1 MRYRWPFLGVV
12 AGLTVFFG
20 LQCLDLQ
27 VDGDNRSMD
36 ADNRE
41 LEELEA
47 RFESLF
53 SQGDSIL
60 VAVHGDDLP
69 GPSGRDL
76 VRELDDEFS
85 SIEGVRSVASLADS
99 NFEAFP
105 YQEGLVVSA
114 DGRTTG
120 LELSLSPTEDDED
133 LERIRDSIQGILDRH
148 ASASFRFTLTGLPI
162 QKLESARLVLRD
174 QKIFSPLS
182 FLVLGTVLLVV
193 TKRRSGMLIPLLVS
207 GVTICWTLGIYSLL
221 GYSLNMITSLLPP
234 VIMTLGVAT
243 TIHLYMDWLHETGTD
258 NPARIAK
265 ALHKLARPCLFAT
278 LTTAIGL
285 LSLLLSPTP
294 AVRHFGLFAA
304 IGALFAFLLGITGL
318 VCGLSFL
325 RPPEVVTP
333 TFPPRTGPL
342 DTLLGATARLSIRHP
357 GKVVLVTLLLMTGSL
372 LGLSRIVPNTDLLRY
387 LGKDSQLYVDTRF
400 IDRELTGTNAIELL
414 LEQRGETR
422 LSLDEQLE
430 RMEAFAEAVEGLP
443 RVRHVLGLAD
453 LVAAA
458 RGKIPPGIDVPLEHI
473 LGELETENFWNESD
487 GALRMTVRTESIGSR
502 EGAGLIR
509 DIRTLAESE
518 LGPGLRLELTGDF
531 YRVVVES
538 NELVRSQLKSFGVA
552 LVLIL
557 VSIGI
562 VFRSLAFA
570 VLAILPN
577 VAPLLLTGAIMEF
590 AGIDLSTGTS
600 MIASVVIGL
609 AVDDSI
615 HYLSAYRRRSRD
627 DLDSAIDR
635 TTRSTGRP
643 LVATTLAL
651 STGFWVALF
660 GSFEPTVYF
669 ALLTGLTM
677 WFALVFDLLVL
688 PSCLELVLGRKKSTT
703 PDS

>member
-1 MRYRWPFLGVV
+1 M